1 MGDNGDVGNA
11 LQVVATLY
19 DLKTFS
25 PKDLTSTK
33 IVVKTG
39 SNTIGMKQIVD
50 YLEKDVYPIING
62 CDCIEI
68 KQQSFLEKCWGL
80 GFRIERLKELFKNPN
95 PWSN

>member
-1 MGDNGDVGNA
+1 MEHHCFAFFLADNKSDI
-11 LQVVATLY
+11 
-19 DLKTFS
+19 DKI
-25 PKDLTSTK
+25 LTE
-33 IVVKTG
+33 
-39 SNTIGMKQIVD
+39 KQIEVGSKSIKLFTPIRKWLLFKPAD
-50 YLEKDVYPIING
+50 EKDVYPFING

>member
-25 PKDLTSTK
+25 PKDLTNTK

-39 SNTIGMKQIVD
+39 SNTIGRKQIID
-50 YLEKDVYPIING
+50 YLEKDVYPILPYEINV
-62 CDCIEI
+62 ILI
-68 KQQSFLEKCWGL
+68 FSNSFVE
-80 GFRIERLKELFKNPN
+80 
-95 PWSN
+95 

>member
-39 SNTIGMKQIVD
+39 SNTIGM
-50 YLEKDVYPIING
+50 
-62 CDCIEI
+62 
-68 KQQSFLEKCWGL
+68 
-80 GFRIERLKELFKNPN
+80 
-95 PWSN
+95 

>member
-25 PKDLTSTK
+25 PKDLTNTK

-39 SNTIGMKQIVD
+39 SNTIGMKQIID
-50 YLEKDVYPIING
+50 YLEKDVYPILPY
-62 CDCIEI
+62 EI
-68 KQQSFLEKCWGL
+68 IVIPTLFQFIC
-80 GFRIERLKELFKNPN
+80 RIIV
-95 PWSN
+95 S